1 VRGLPQGR
9 RSGHFDRGW
18 IMANIAYLIVSAEYG
33 DAGSQRSLIGEF
45 ASAKNVR
52 IDNYITVDLPSD
64 RKERGRRVRELL
76 AGVDR
81 WDAFIVSDLAA
92 LGDDVSDVVSI
103 AGNLLER
110 GVRFMAAK
118 QGLDLSN
125 AGDSSSKAVTGLFAM
140 LALLEK
146 EVASRRIK
154 GVLAQKRKEG
164 VVLGRPKGSLS
175 ASKLD
180 DRKELIIDYLSKGVS
195 KASLARILETSP
207 TNLAS
212 FLRTRNIVVS
222 KQSPATR
229 KQAPPKGAPEE
240 EVHAKTPPPVTVPA
254 QEVPS
259 VQFHE
264 TTEVLLCRQ
273 CGKNIHDPRTT
284 TCAGGYVDYP
294 NGESHPRVPYPKDET
309 ERCPKCGVVPGGF
322 HHEGCYMERCPK
334 CGERLVSCGC
344 RTRGVEDV
352 KATGEQSRSV
362 RYLP

>member
-1 VRGLPQGR
+1 
-9 RSGHFDRGW
+9 
-18 IMANIAYLIVSAEYG
+18 MANIAYLMMSGQGE
-33 DAGSQRSLIGEF
+33 DAGSQRNLIAEY

-52 IDNYITVDLPSD
+52 IDNYISVDLPSE
-64 RKERGRRVRELL
+64 RKERARRVKELF

-81 WDAFIVSDLAA
+81 WDVVIVSDLAV
-92 LGDDVSDVVSI
+92 LGDDVSDVISM
-103 AGNLLER
+103 AGHLLER

-118 QGLDLSN
+118 QALDLN
-125 AGDSSSKAVTGLFAM
+125 GMGDSSSKAVTGLFAT

-146 EVASRRIK
+146 EVSSRRIK
-154 GVLAQKRKEG
+154 GALAQKRKEG

-180 DRKELIIDYLSKGVS
+180 DRTDLIIEYLSKGVS
-195 KASLARILETSP
+195 KASLARILDTSP

-212 FLRTRNIVVS
+212 FLRTRNIAVS
-222 KQSPATR
+222 KRRPAT
-229 KQAPPKGAPEE
+229 KKETPPKTAPERGVSGE
-240 EVHAKTPPPVTVPA
+240 TPPPVAMPV
-254 QEVPS
+254 QEGVAS
-259 VQFHE
+259 QFHE

-294 NGESHPRVPYPKDET
+294 NGESHPRVPYPKNET
-309 ERCPKCGVVPGGF
+309 ERCPKCGVMPGGF